1 MNHIHA
7 DKRETKDYT
16 VTIAFITDDGHN
28 DKNHMPEDSDPLVYQ
43 LIIPAESTMQAIQRG
58 MEIVTIT
65 KAEQMTDFISSHPLV
80 EDKES
85 LTIEEI
91 KMIREISLKEMIFRE
106 WLLIEPTSIQC
117 HLTSDE
123 DRLFDLT
130 QVNISKV
137 QERIGDDVEQ
147 FLKEINNDDA

>member
-16 VTIAFITDDGHN
+16 VTIAFITNDGHD
-28 DKNHMPEDSDPLVYQ
+28 DKNHMPEDSDPLVYH

-65 KAEQMTDFISSHPLV
+65 KAEQMTDFLPGHPLV
-80 EDKES
+80 GDKES
-85 LTIEEI
+85 LTMEEI
-91 KMIREISLKEMIFRE
+91 EMIREISLKEMIFRD
-106 WLLIEPTSIQC
+106 WLSIEPTSIQC

-137 QERIGDDVEQ
+137 QERIGDDVEE